1 MINEI
6 KTFNNQTLPISYS
19 VFGRRTNKNRRV
31 EYLRDPKGRPEGG
44 YAIPEQVV
52 LSRWRR
58 KRSRKVAFY
67 GMRLSPNIWRSI
79 RIAVG
84 DAVSMIVKLSIGEIE
99 QKYLN
104 AAAELKRLRYPKSN
118 GIRILCIKACL
129 GTENLE
135 ALLDRHNDPSRVNIY
150 GTPDLLLWESN
161 RKTKAIESMRFVE
174 VKKPKEPL
182 RKDQEDELTYLN
194 NELRVPALLL
204 RLKEHKMPQRL
215 NL

>member
-6 KTFNNQTLPISYS
+6 KTFNNQALPISYS

-79 RIAVG
+79 RIALG
-84 DAVSMIVKLSIGEIE
+84 DDVSMIVKMSIGEIE
-99 QKYLN
+99 QRYQN
-104 AAAELKRLRYPKSN
+104 AATELKRLRYPKSN

-129 GTENLE
+129 GTENLK

-182 RKDQEDELTYLN
+182 SKDQQDELSYLN
-194 NELRVPALLL
+194 NELGIPALLL
-204 RLKEHKMPQRL
+204 RLIEHKMTQRL

>member
-1 MINEI
+1 MIKEVGI
-6 KTFNNQTLPISYS
+6 FTSQTLPISYS

-31 EYLRDPKGRPEGG
+31 EYLRDPKGRLEGG

-79 RIAVG
+79 RIALG
-84 DAVSMIVKLSIGEIE
+84 DDVSMIVKLSIGEIE
-99 QKYLN
+99 QRYQN
-104 AAAELKRLRYPKSN
+104 SASELKRLHYPKSN

-129 GTENLE
+129 GTENLK

-182 RKDQEDELTYLN
+182 SKDQKDELSYLN
-194 NELRVPALLL
+194 NVLGVPALLL
-204 RLKEHKMPQRL
+204 RLKEHDFKQRP
-215 NL
+215 